1 MDKNVLEYFRGN
13 IDDLSIQIWHKRNEM
28 REANKENYTTVGV
41 AAELLSVASELLDQA
56 SALIKPEDDE
66 QDD

>member
-1 MDKNVLEYFRGN
+1 MDKNVLEYFRGS
-13 IDDLSIQIWHKRNEM
+13 IDDLSTQIWHKRNEM

-56 SALIKPEDDE
+56 SALIEP
-66 QDD
+66 